1 MRTGLSAEQRLQ
13 TTYRLLESLQESHD
27 QYYRLVEAI
36 SDIVFEHDANGLRF
50 LNPAW
55 TNILGHGQAASLGRP
70 LLDFVSQPDRE
81 LLDHW
86 LHETRENPG
95 ESRKVELRLNREDGV
110 ELWAEISG
118 GFSAVHRQHT
128 GIIRDIDS
136 AKIAER
142 ALIES
147 ERRFRQMA
155 DAAPVMI
162 WIAGLDTL
170 CHYFNKTWLDFTGR
184 SLAQEQG
191 NGWAEGV
198 HPEDM
203 DRCLRIY
210 LDAFKKGQ
218 SFTMDYRLRRHDGVY
233 RWIQDHG
240 APQYDEKGQL
250 LGYIGSCIDVTER
263 VQAEELFRGLVEASP
278 VAMLLVDDQGRIEL
292 ANEQLAVMF
301 GYAPSELVGQPVEI
315 LTPAP
320 VRLRH
325 PGYRDEFLHHA
336 SPRPMGKAGTVNG
349 LRRAGQTFPAEIGLS
364 PLTLNGRTHVIAVVV
379 DMTERQRHEQQILDL
394 NRDLEDRVRQRT
406 TALEEASAAKSKF
419 LAHMSHE
426 IRTPLN
432 AVLGLSQLLG
442 KEPLQPGQQAMLR
455 HITESGEL
463 LLHIVNDILD
473 LSKIEAGELSLERRP
488 FHVEQVVDNIM
499 HMVNTTA
506 QTKGLSLLVDSPPDL
521 PERLLGDAMRLEQV
535 LLNLLSNAIKFTEQ
549 GEVGLAIR
557 ALEATAAQMRLRFEI
572 SDSGIGLDE
581 AAQARLFRPFTQA
594 DDSITR
600 RFGGT
605 GLGLSISKHLVQHMG
620 GIMGLRSAP
629 GQGSTFWF
637 EIPFDL
643 PIDLP
648 PSAHPLVSTAP
659 EPATPDEFALHGL
672 RVLAVDDNRINL
684 MVAGKALEQLG
695 ILAET
700 AGDGQ
705 QALDRLRAGPTDFDA
720 VLMDIQ
726 MPVMDGLTATR
737 EIRRDPAL
745 RHLPVIALSAG
756 VLPEE
761 REAALAAG
769 VNDFLGKPLKLEN
782 LKAVLYRFRSR

>member
-55 TNILGHGQAASLGRP
+55 TNMLGHGQAASLGRP

-81 LLDHW
+81 LLEHW
-86 LHETRENPG
+86 LRVTREHPA
-95 ESRKVELRLNREDGV
+95 ESRKVELRLFREDGV

-118 GFSAVHRQHT
+118 SFSAAHRQHT
-128 GIIRDIDS
+128 GIIRDIDA

-184 SLAQEQG
+184 SLEQEQG

-210 LDAFKKGQ
+210 LDAFKKAQ

-263 VQAEELFRGLVEASP
+263 VQAEELFRGLVEGSP
-278 VAMLLVDDQGRIEL
+278 IAMLLVNEDGNIEL
-292 ANEQLAVMF
+292 ANEQLAVIF
-301 GYAPSELVGQPVEI
+301 GYAPSELVGQSIELLIPESI
-315 LTPAP
+315 
-320 VRLRH
+320 RSHH
-325 PGYRDEFLHHA
+325 PQKRTEFMRNA
-336 SPRPMGKAGTVNG
+336 QPRTLGGAGNVLG
-349 LRRAGQTFPAEIGLS
+349 LRRDGQTFPAEIGLS

-406 TALEEASAAKSKF
+406 NALEEAIAAKSKF

-426 IRTPLN
+426 IRTPMN
-432 AVLGLSQLLG
+432 AVLGLAQLL
-442 KEPLQPGQQAMLR
+442 EDESLTEDQLQMVHRINSAGR
-455 HITESGEL
+455 SL
-463 LLHIVNDILD
+463 LSIINDILD
-473 LSKIEAGELSLERRP
+473 FSKIEAGQLSVEQRP
-488 FHVEQVVDNIM
+488 FKLAELLGHIDSLMGLV
-499 HMVNTTA
+499 A
-506 QTKGLSLLVDSPPDL
+506 QGKGLTL
-521 PERLLGDAMRLEQV
+521 RLEEEAPFAGRLSGDALRIEQV
-535 LLNLLSNAIKFTEQ
+535 LINLVGNALKFTEQ
-549 GEVGLAIR
+549 GGVTIR
-557 ALEATAAQMRLRFEI
+557 VAPVSVTESAARLRFEI
-572 SDSGIGLDE
+572 EDTGIGMGPD
-581 AAQARLFRPFTQA
+581 AVAKLFAPFTQA
-594 DDSITR
+594 DSGIAR

-605 GLGLSISKHLVQHMG
+605 GLGLSISKRLVELMG
-620 GIMGLRSAP
+620 GEIGVNSTS
-629 GQGSTFWF
+629 GVGSTFWF
-637 EIPFDL
+637 ELPFGR
-643 PIDLP
+643 
-648 PSAHPLVSTAP
+648 LVDT
-659 EPATPDEFALHGL
+659 ETPATTAAEVKRLRLQGL
-672 RVLAVDDNRINL
+672 RLLVVDDNQINL
-684 MVAGKALEQLG
+684 FLAEKALTKEG
-695 ILAET
+695 AEVILVQ
-700 AGDGQ
+700 DGQ
-705 QALDRLRAGPTDFDA
+705 QAINYLRTNSSGVDL

-726 MPVMDGLTATR
+726 MPVMDGLAATR
-737 EIRRDPAL
+737 AIREEL
-745 RHLPVIALSAG
+745 KLETLPVIALTAG
-756 VLPEE
+756 VLAEE
-761 REAALAAG
+761 KQNALDAG
-769 VNDFLGKPLKLEN
+769 VNDFLPKPMDIDLMASMIRSYCSV
-782 LKAVLYRFRSR
+782 KA